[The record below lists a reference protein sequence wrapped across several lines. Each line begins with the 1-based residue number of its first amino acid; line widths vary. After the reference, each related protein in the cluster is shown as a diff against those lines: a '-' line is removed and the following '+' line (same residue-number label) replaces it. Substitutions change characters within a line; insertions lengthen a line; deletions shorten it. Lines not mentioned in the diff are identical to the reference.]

1 MLEVQISW
9 DVLLDRFLL
18 FSDPSIEFPF
28 GPPDVEFVVIFIRN
42 GIDYTTYVFDILKW
56 NL

>member
-1 MLEVQISW
+1 MFEQVQISW
-9 DVLLDRFLL
+9 VALV

-42 GIDYTTYVFDILKW
+42 GIDYTTYVLDILK
-56 NL
+56 